1 MGDSIIIVVWFVV
14 FMAMLALSLRL
25 MPMPDAFTGS
35 LGVRWHG
42 PLPISLIF
50 LWTGCTTMT
59 VLDQTLRKYET
70 SNNLFYHIL
79 LACRINS
86 GSEG

>member
-25 MPMPDAFTGS
+25 M
-35 LGVRWHG
+35 
-42 PLPISLIF
+42 PISLIF